1 MNAAIIGISGGI
13 FIIILFSILRQ
24 FDKKVIFSLILS
36 GIGFLYVG
44 FAWTDLSALV
54 TNGVQAVIV
63 VFIAYHGNKNVNVLA
78 AGYFLHGIWDLIYH
92 TFQNPGLLPP
102 NYDLFCMSIDFTMG
116 LYILLLDRI
125 YGPKKVAL

>member
-1 MNAAIIGISGGI
+1 MNAAIIGISSGI
-13 FIIILFSILRQ
+13 IIIILFSILRN
-24 FDKKVIFSLILS
+24 FDKKVIYSLILS

-44 FAWTDLSALV
+44 FAWTDLSALF

-63 VFIAYHGNKNVNVLA
+63 VFIAYYGNKNIRVLA
-78 AGYFLHGIWDLIYH
+78 SGYFLHGIWDLIYH

-116 LYILLLDRI
+116 LYILFLNRL
-125 YGPKKVAL
+125 YVPKKVAS

>member
-1 MNAAIIGISGGI
+1 MNAAIIGISSGLI
-13 FIIILFSILRQ
+13 IIILFSILKH
-24 FDKKVIFSLILS
+24 FDKKIIYGLILS

-44 FAWTDLSALV
+44 FAWTDLSALF
-54 TNGVQAVIV
+54 TNGAQAIIFI
-63 VFIAYHGNKNVNVLA
+63 FIAYYGNKNMNVLA

-116 LYILLLDRI
+116 LYILLLNRLS
-125 YGPKKVAL
+125 GPKKVAP

>member
-1 MNAAIIGISGGI
+1 MNAAIIGISLGLT
-13 FIIILFSILRQ
+13 IIILFSILRH
-24 FDKKVIFSLILS
+24 FDKKVIYGLILS

-44 FAWTDLSALV
+44 FVWTDLSALV

-63 VFIAYHGNKNVNVLA
+63 VFIAYYGNKNINVLA

-102 NYDLFCMSIDFTMG
+102 HYDLFCMSIDFTMG
-116 LYILLLDRI
+116 LYILLLKRP
-125 YGPKKVAL
+125 YGPKNVEP